1 MPADETR
8 IYDRAEAVARLDGDV
23 SLFAEMADMF
33 IAECDAY
40 CRGLETAMAA
50 RDAVTLRREAHTLK
64 SVLATFSCETGRA
77 LAQKLEHLAAGG
89 GLDGAEALS
98 GEVVA
103 VARALAATLA
113 AER

>member
-40 CRGLETAMAA
+40 CRGLETALAA
-50 RDAVTLRREAHTLK
+50 QDAATLRREAHTLK

-77 LAQKLEHLAAGG
+77 LAQQLEQQAAGG
-89 GLDGAEALS
+89 CLEGAEALS
-98 GEVVA
+98 RQVIVA
-103 VARALAATLA
+103 ARALAVALA
-113 AER
+113 ADR

>member
-33 IAECDAY
+33 FAECDAY
-40 CRGLETAMAA
+40 CRGLETALAV
-50 RDAVTLRREAHTLK
+50 RDAATLRREAHTLK

-77 LAQKLEHLAAGG
+77 LAQQLEQQAAGG
-89 GLDGAEALS
+89 CLEGAEALS
-98 GEVVA
+98 RQVIVA
-103 VARALAATLA
+103 ARALAAALA
-113 AER
+113 ADR